1 MLTLKDTRARVR
13 RLEELARGLSAEV
26 DLVKDA
32 EQSVL
37 LPAERKQYVNLI
49 TDIIV
54 GAEAAR
60 VVMAKAVKRLEKS
73 PLSDESADD
82 AA

>member
-1 MLTLKDTRARVR
+1 MR

-26 DLVKDA
+26 DLVKDP

-37 LPAERKQYVNLI
+37 LPSERRQYVNLI
-49 TDIIV
+49 TDVIV

-60 VVMAKAVKRLEKS
+60 VVMDKAVKRVEKS
-73 PLSDESADD
+73 PLSDGTADD